1 MCFRMAGYGPFF
13 GHGLGHSVGLEIH
26 EEPRFSPREEAIIP
40 ENTVISVEPG
50 LYLPNWGGVRIEDL
64 VVVKKDGYI
73 NLTHSPK
80 ELIIL

>member
-1 MCFRMAGYGPFF
+1 M
-13 GHGLGHSVGLEIH
+13 
-26 EEPRFSPREEAIIP
+26 
-40 ENTVISVEPG
+40 ISVEPG

-64 VVVKKDGYI
+64 VVVKKDGCI